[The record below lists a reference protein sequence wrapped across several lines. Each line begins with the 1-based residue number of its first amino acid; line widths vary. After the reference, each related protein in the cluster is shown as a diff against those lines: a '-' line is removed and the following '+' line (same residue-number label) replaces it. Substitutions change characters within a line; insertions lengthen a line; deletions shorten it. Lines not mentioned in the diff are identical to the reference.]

1 MDRLPR
7 HTLDTGIARPG
18 GFLDQQQL
26 GPGTDSDDFF
36 VAAEESQPA

>member
-1 MDRLPR
+1 
-7 HTLDTGIARPG
+7 
-18 GFLDQQQL
+18 LDQQQL

>member
-26 GPGTDSDDFF
+26 GTGADLDDFF
-36 VAAEESQPA
+36 MAAEASQPA